1 MLWAV
6 LKLKVVW
13 FFCSHPVF
21 FLEIDPRLLTPDQPI
36 FGHSAKVVL
45 QHGQEE
51 KWCCKIH
58 TDQKLLFGCNLGWKP
73 TLTFG
78 FFLKAK
84 AVEKANQQWRS
95 YVDVPGSADPDGF
108 GVALVAGNFL
118 PVKTPVKKIR
128 DPGRLAAH
136 SL

>member
-1 MLWAV
+1 MAV
-6 LKLKVVW
+6 TLGG
-13 FFCSHPVF
+13 SQP
-21 FLEIDPRLLTPDQPI
+21 LLL
-36 FGHSAKVVL
+36 V
-45 QHGQEE
+45 
-51 KWCCKIH
+51 
-58 TDQKLLFGCNLGWKP
+58 
-73 TLTFG
+73 

>member
-1 MLWAV
+1 M
-6 LKLKVVW
+6 
-13 FFCSHPVF
+13 
-21 FLEIDPRLLTPDQPI
+21 
-36 FGHSAKVVL
+36 
-45 QHGQEE
+45 
-51 KWCCKIH
+51 
-58 TDQKLLFGCNLGWKP
+58 
-73 TLTFG
+73 
-78 FFLKAK
+78 
-84 AVEKANQQWRS
+84 QWRS

>member
-1 MLWAV
+1 LSPLLVRFLAAV
-6 LKLKVVW
+6 RHH
-13 FFCSHPVF
+13 C
-21 FLEIDPRLLTPDQPI
+21 T
-36 FGHSAKVVL
+36 AM
-45 QHGQEE
+45 
-51 KWCCKIH
+51 
-58 TDQKLLFGCNLGWKP
+58 
-73 TLTFG
+73 
-78 FFLKAK
+78 
-84 AVEKANQQWRS
+84 QWRS

>member
-1 MLWAV
+1 M
-6 LKLKVVW
+6 
-13 FFCSHPVF
+13 
-21 FLEIDPRLLTPDQPI
+21 EPD
-36 FGHSAKVVL
+36 ATR
-45 QHGQEE
+45 
-51 KWCCKIH
+51 H
-58 TDQKLLFGCNLGWKP
+58 TTYCYS
-73 TLTFG
+73 
-78 FFLKAK
+78 
-84 AVEKANQQWRS
+84 QWRS

>member
-1 MLWAV
+1 V

-78 FFLKAK
+78 FFFKAK
-84 AVEKANQQWRS
+84 AVEKANQNRS
-95 YVDVPGSADPDGF
+95 SLRLTAVMNCT
-108 GVALVAGNFL
+108 GNATKIEL
-118 PVKTPVKKIR
+118 KKWCSHVRYMI
-128 DPGRLAAH
+128 L
-136 SL
+136 